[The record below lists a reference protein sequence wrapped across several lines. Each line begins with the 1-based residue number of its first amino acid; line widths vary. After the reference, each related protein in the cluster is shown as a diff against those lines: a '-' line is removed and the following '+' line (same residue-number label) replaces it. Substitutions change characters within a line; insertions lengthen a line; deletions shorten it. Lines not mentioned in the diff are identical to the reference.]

1 VRPVA
6 ADFSPSL
13 ARRALVLL
21 TLVNVLNYV
30 DRYVLAAL
38 GESLAR
44 SRLHISDTEFGLL
57 VSGFIVVYMVAAPW
71 FGAMGD
77 RGSRIDLVALG
88 VFLWSAATG
97 LGALAWGFASLLV
110 ARALVGVGEAA
121 YGTVAPS
128 LLADSFRPA
137 VRGRV
142 FAIFYAAI
150 PIGSAL
156 GYIVGGLVDVHWG
169 WRAAFLVAAGPG
181 LALGVAI
188 RHLVDP
194 PRGASEDALTR
205 PAPGAWRAW
214 RALARNRPYGL
225 TVLGYAAYTFAL
237 GGMAAF
243 LPKFLIRVR
252 GLPEGSATLWSGAC
266 LAATGFLGT
275 AVGGAVG
282 DWLLR
287 WTRQAHL
294 WVSGVATL
302 IAAPVGWIALV
313 SPRPATYWSAIVA
326 AEFLLFISTGP
337 VNSAIL
343 TFAAP
348 EMRATAMAISI
359 FVIHILGDV
368 PSPIVLGALSDASS
382 LARAVRIIPVAV
394 AIGGLIWTWA
404 AWRLN
409 PSPPA
414 LRG

>member
-1 VRPVA
+1 VPSSL
-6 ADFSPSL
+6 SPSV

-21 TLVNVLNYV
+21 TFVNVLNYL

-44 SRLHISDTEFGLL
+44 SPLHITDTEFGLL
-57 VSGFIVVYMVAAPW
+57 MSGFIVVYMVAAPW
-71 FGAMGD
+71 FGTLGD
-77 RGSRIDLVALG
+77 AGSRPGLVALG
-88 VFLWSAATG
+88 VFVWSAATG
-97 LGALAWGFASLLV
+97 LGSLAWGFASLLV

-128 LLADSFRPA
+128 LLADYFRPA

-142 FAIFYAAI
+142 FATFYAAI
-150 PIGSAL
+150 PVGSAL

-169 WRAAFLVAAGPG
+169 WRGAFLVAAVPG
-181 LALGVAI
+181 LALGFAI
-188 RHLVDP
+188 RRLADP
-194 PRGASEDALTR
+194 PRGASDDTVGV
-205 PAPGAWRAW
+205 PVGAWRAW
-214 RALARNRPYGL
+214 RTLAMNRPYVL

-252 GLPEGSATLWSGAC
+252 GLPEGQATVWSGLC

-275 AVGGAVG
+275 AAGGAIG

-302 IAAPVGWIALV
+302 LAAPVGWVALV
-313 SPRPATYWSAIVA
+313 SPHPTTFWGAIVV
-326 AEFLLFISTGP
+326 AELLLFTSTGP
-337 VNSAIL
+337 VNSAII

-348 EMRATAMAISI
+348 EMRATAMAVSI

-368 PSPIVLGALSDASS
+368 PSPTVLGALSDASS
-382 LARAVRIIPVAV
+382 LAQAVRIIPVAV
-394 AIGGLIWTWA
+394 AIGGLVWTWA
-404 AWRLN
+404 AWR
-409 PSPPA
+409 SGQEA

>member
-1 VRPVA
+1 MPAEEVA
-6 ADFSPSL
+6 VSVPM

-21 TLVNVLNYV
+21 TAVNLLNYL

-38 GESLAR
+38 GESLAH
-44 SRLHISDTEFGLL
+44 SPLAITDTEFGLL
-57 VSGFIVVYMVAAPW
+57 ASGFIVVYMLAAPW
-71 FGAMGD
+71 FGTLGD
-77 RGSRIDLVALG
+77 TRSRIGLVALG

-97 LGALAWGFASLLV
+97 LGSVAWGFASLLT

-121 YGTVAPS
+121 YGTIAPS
-128 LLADSFRPA
+128 LLADYFRPA

-142 FAIFYAAI
+142 FATFYAAI

-156 GYIVGGLVDVHWG
+156 GYVVGGLADVHWG
-169 WRAAFLVAAGPG
+169 WRGAFLVAGAPG
-181 LALGVAI
+181 LVLGFAV
-188 RHLVDP
+188 RRLVEP
-194 PRGASEDALTR
+194 PRGAGDSRPLGAL
-205 PAPGAWRAW
+205 RAW
-214 RALARNRPYGL
+214 SALARNRPYVL

-252 GLPEGSATLWSGAC
+252 GLPEAHATLWSGLC
-266 LAATGFLGT
+266 LAATGFAGT

-302 IAAPVGWIALV
+302 IAAPVGWIALT
-313 SPRPATYWSAIVA
+313 SPHPATYWTAIVA
-326 AEFLLFISTGP
+326 AEFLLFTSTGP
-337 VNSAIL
+337 VNSAII
-343 TFAAP
+343 TFSPP
-348 EMRATAMAISI
+348 EIRATAMAVSI

-368 PSPIVLGALSDASS
+368 PSPTVIGALSDASS
-382 LARAVRIIPVAV
+382 LAEAVRIIPIAV

-404 AWRLN
+404 AWRL
-409 PSPPA
+409 SPRAP
-414 LRG
+414 RG